1 MPVGDQTYAYP
12 LIWLAVIIFDNG
24 QSCVYS
30 DAQYMASAS
39 YVMLNQLTMAK
50 KCTSLLSV
58 MYPVTHYVCSIKLF

>member
-1 MPVGDQTYAYP
+1 MPVGEQTYAYP
-12 LIWLAVIIFDNG
+12 VIWLAFIIFDNG

-50 KCTSLLSV
+50 NTL
-58 MYPVTHYVCSIKLF
+58 HYFL

>member
-12 LIWLAVIIFDNG
+12 LIWLAVIIFYNG

-30 DAQYMASAS
+30 DAQYMASVS

-50 KCTSLLSV
+50 NAL
-58 MYPVTHYVCSIKLF
+58 HYFP